1 MAKSKAKTTKKPA
14 ITLTKPL
21 AAEPILKSYLRL
33 MQKRQLKQCKVKEKL
48 SWHYQQLQQH

>member
-21 AAEPILKSYLRL
+21 AAEPMIKIVSKADAKAAAKAV
-33 MQKRQLKQCKVKEKL
+33 Q
-48 SWHYQQLQQH
+48 S